1 MANRQPSAEV
11 VGKAFIE
18 QYCYVLRH
26 HPEMVPQFYKESSKL
41 GRPDDRGD
49 VTSVTTI
56 DGIKEK
62 IMATR
67 LGVPEIRKVDSQDS
81 HNGGVL
87 VHVTGR
93 LIREDDVQRGFV
105 QVFFLAPQETGY
117 FVLNDML
124 RYTGD
129 TDDQGS
135 ASDREETVPLPIDDV
150 IATAYEVCDSMSN
163 GECWTVQVKEPGNEI
178 CDSVKNGESSTVQE
192 RESSNEVLDVAS
204 DGCHVD
210 TTLDQQ
216 MYKRTYADVMK
227 PKKGGAVKAS
237 AAAPSKAVP
246 TPSSDAPIFTSG
258 AAGNNTSVCIKNI
271 PFGATPALL
280 EEHFKRFGPIKPGGI
295 QVRTSKCRERPCC
308 YGFVEFE
315 MADSARSAIKASP
328 IIISDRQVYIEQ
340 KKLFGSGVNDN
351 RGRFPPGRGDG
362 HLSAGARQHGNR
374 SHFGGRAGN
383 PRNY

>member
-18 QYCYVLRH
+18 QYYYVLQH
-26 HPEMVPQFYKESSKL
+26 HPEMVHQFYKESSKL

-93 LIREDDVQRGFV
+93 LIREDDVQRGFF

-117 FVLNDML
+117 FVLNDIL
-124 RYTGD
+124 RYAGD
-129 TDDQGS
+129 IDDQGS
-135 ASDREETVPLPIDDV
+135 ANDREETVPLPIDDV

-163 GECWTVQVKEPGNEI
+163 GESWTVQEKEPDNEI
-178 CDSVKNGESSTVQE
+178 CDSVNNDESSTVPE
-192 RESSNEVLDVAS
+192 RESRNEVLDVAS
-204 DGCHVD
+204 DGCRVG
-210 TTLDQQ
+210 TTLVQQ
-216 MYKRTYADVMK
+216 MYKRTYAEVMK
-227 PKKGGAVKAS
+227 PKKGGAVKES
-237 AAAPSKAVP
+237 AAAASKAVP
-246 TPSSDAPIFTSG
+246 TPTSDTPISTSG

-271 PFGATPALL
+271 PFGATPAHL

-295 QVRTSKCRERPCC
+295 QVRTTKCQERPSC

-315 MADSARSAIKASP
+315 MADSARNAIKASP
-328 IIISDRQVYIEQ
+328 IIISGRQVYIEQ
-340 KKLFGSGVNDN
+340 KKIFGSGVNDN